1 MEKVLEPLP
10 VENFSRPPGIVEEMV
25 CPVSGKLPTEHCPP
39 PVKEI
44 FIEGTEPTGYCD
56 VHQAFRINKET
67 GKLATVYTPPE
78 LVEEQVYEIYPPEAA
93 DWVRESGVPQPPTEY
108 DSIYGPDLVA
118 GDVAIIQPPPYAY
131 ISGGTAIIGNAKSPD
146 FQLWRLEYGE
156 GLNPSAWIQ
165 IGGDHYDQRD
175 NAPLD
180 YWDVSELNG
189 LYTLQLRVVE
199 NSQNYKDATI
209 QVTVD
214 NITPTVELVHPPEGK
229 VYVMED
235 DEYVNIKADATD
247 NVSMDRVEYYLD
259 NRLID
264 TSTVAPYNEKWIIVM
279 SDTIPIE
286 GFAIT
291 STVPITNPD
300 GTMGEQVI
308 TYTQVT
314 TNTYPVLTSDGVITE
329 SINYTQVFSG
339 GMSII
344 SNTLGYT
351 ETHLIHVVAY
361 DAAGNSVE
369 SNKVQIS
376 VVHEEEEEKEE
387 GEAEPTAM
395 LVGREAAHLRKERL
409 LVERS

>member
-1 MEKVLEPLP
+1 
-10 VENFSRPPGIVEEMV
+10 
-25 CPVSGKLPTEHCPP
+25 
-39 PVKEI
+39 
-44 FIEGTEPTGYCD
+44 
-56 VHQAFRINKET
+56 
-67 GKLATVYTPPE
+67 
-78 LVEEQVYEIYPPEAA
+78 
-93 DWVRESGVPQPPTEY
+93 
-108 DSIYGPDLVA
+108 
-118 GDVAIIQPPPYAY
+118 
-131 ISGGTAIIGNAKSPD
+131 
-146 FQLWRLEYGE
+146 
-156 GLNPSAWIQ
+156 
-165 IGGDHYDQRD
+165 
-175 NAPLD
+175 
-180 YWDVSELNG
+180 
-189 LYTLQLRVVE
+189 VVE

-264 TSTVAPYNEKWIIVM
+264 TSTVTPYNEKWIIVM

-300 GTMGEQVI
+300 GTIGEQVI

-314 TNTYPVLTSDGVITE
+314 TNTFPLTMPDGVITE
-329 SINYTQVFSG
+329 SIHYTQVFSG

-369 SNKVQIS
+369 SNKVQIF
-376 VVHEEEEEKEE
+376 VVHEEEEEEEEEKEE

-395 LVGREAAHLRKERL
+395 MVGREVAYLRKERL